1 MTSWR
6 SAALTGWAAALPLFA
21 GSCSRPGSTSLAPVL
36 DGDAVARSV
45 VLCKTTEAE
54 LRAQLGKPTR
64 DGVLRRARILSW
76 ITRDNGVVSYLAV
89 LLNARGIVV
98 DMYWDIPTEVP
109 WVPADQCA

>member
-1 MTSWR
+1 MKLRPALIAWAGASLV
-6 SAALTGWAAALPLFA
+6 SAA
-21 GSCSRPGSTSLAPVL
+21 SCSRPGIPPPAPMV
-36 DGDAVARSV
+36 DGDAVARSII
-45 VLCKTTEAE
+45 LCKTTEGE
-54 LRAQLGKPTR
+54 LRARLGKPTR

>member
-1 MTSWR
+1 MTLRHPPLIPWAGALFL
-6 SAALTGWAAALPLFA
+6 SAA
-21 GSCSRPGSTSLAPVL
+21 SCSRPGLAPPAPMV
-36 DGDAVARSV
+36 DGDAVARSII
-45 VLCKTTEAE
+45 LCKTTEGE

-76 ITRDNGVVSYLAV
+76 ITRDNGVVTYLAV